1 MSENSYYSVA
11 VGREPGI
18 YNTWNETEKNIS
30 GYSGAKYKKFKNYE
44 DAVNFL
50 NENNKEI
57 NYSKPKKIIS
67 DYFYNLDRT
76 TDKDNSIREKHNLIS
91 KKIFTE
97 EDIKTPE
104 IYSFKEN
111 VIDVFT
117 DGCCINNG
125 KKKWK
130 KAGYGIYF
138 PLKQKFNVSN
148 PFNIE
153 PLTNNRAE
161 LFAMIHLFNLIPYFI
176 NDLSTQVT
184 IYTDSKYCINIHNRA
199 LNMIS
204 RYSKKDLFEIMDKHK
219 KHKFFNYIDKE
230 NILEKKINDHL
241 SLIDQE
247 KEHSYVFPEIRE
259 LKNIDLVIEFVYA
272 IKLTKIKYI
281 IKHVKAHQK
290 NDNYLSVNNNKV
302 DRLAN
307 EGSEKKNFNI
317 IENDFT

>member
-1 MSENSYYSVA
+1 
-11 VGREPGI
+11 GI

-44 DAVNFL
+44 EAVNFL
-50 NENNKEI
+50 NENNKGI

-219 KHKFFNYIDKE
+219 K
-230 NILEKKINDHL
+230 
-241 SLIDQE
+241 
-247 KEHSYVFPEIRE
+247 
-259 LKNIDLVIEFVYA
+259 
-272 IKLTKIKYI
+272 
-281 IKHVKAHQK
+281 
-290 NDNYLSVNNNKV
+290 
-302 DRLAN
+302 
-307 EGSEKKNFNI
+307 
-317 IENDFT
+317 